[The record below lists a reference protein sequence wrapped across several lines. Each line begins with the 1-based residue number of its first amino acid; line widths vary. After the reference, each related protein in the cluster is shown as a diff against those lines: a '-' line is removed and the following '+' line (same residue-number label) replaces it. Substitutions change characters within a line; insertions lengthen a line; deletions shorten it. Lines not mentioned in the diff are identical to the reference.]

1 MATAPTYT
9 STITTPDEILGRPQ
23 FNSFIQAGLDF
34 KSNAIWKGD
43 KRFFITFFP
52 ASASVGE
59 SDPVKVLNTA
69 IRTKLTGSFNNDA
82 GAIASNNL
90 AELSTGEIATLDTSN
105 SQLTLTS
112 FNTLNQE
119 YVAREYGSGV
129 DSGNHDFSERP
140 PIFISGSYCI
150 SRINDNN
157 PSLLV
162 ELNKDQ
168 QLPDN
173 TGNEEFIIIPPNLH
187 PFIKDNLEFFLTRAG
202 VNVSGDAS
210 QFIELDETNRNL
222 P

>member
-9 STITTPDEILGRPQ
+9 SVVTTPNELLGRPQ

-34 KSNAIWKGD
+34 KGKAVWKGD

-52 ASASVGE
+52 NSASLGE
-59 SDPVKVLNTA
+59 SDPIRVLNTA
-69 IRTKLTGSFNNDA
+69 IRTKLTGSFNNSA
-82 GAIASNNL
+82 GAIISNNL
-90 AELSTGEIATLDTSN
+90 AELSTGEISTIDTVN
-105 SQLTLTS
+105 SQLALTS
-112 FNTLNQE
+112 FTTLNQG
-119 YVAREYGSGV
+119 YVAREYGGSV
-129 DSGNHDFSERP
+129 DSGNHNFSERP

-187 PFIKDNLEFFLTRAG
+187 PFIKDNLEFFLTKAG